1 MRDNEHKTAG
11 KLPEERQSAIQSILL
26 YLHDLTYL
34 LAVIL
39 IIFLLCFR
47 VVVVSGSS
55 MERTLIDGD
64 YLLLL
69 SNTMYR
75 TPQQGDIVVASKDS
89 FDNGEPIIKRVIA
102 TEGQWVD
109 IDFETGTVY
118 VDNQPLENEYYTSSP
133 TTKPWIDAA
142 EFPVLVEENCVFVM
156 GDNRSNSHDS
166 RSMDIGMVDCRE
178 ILGRAIFLF
187 LPGTDHNGSARDFSR
202 IGVLS

>member
-1 MRDNEHKTAG
+1 MLDRERKTAG
-11 KLPEERQSAIQSILL
+11 KLPEDRQNTVQSVLV

-39 IIFLLCFR
+39 VVFLLCFR

-55 MERTLIDGD
+55 MERTLLDGD
-64 YLLLL
+64 YLLLI
-69 SNTMYR
+69 SNTVYK

-89 FDNGEPIIKRVIA
+89 FDNGDPIIKRVIA

-118 VDNQPLENEYYTSSP
+118 VDNQPLADEYYISSP
-133 TTKPWIDAA
+133 TTKPWTDAT

-166 RSMDIGMVDCRE
+166 RSTDIGMVDCRE

-187 LPGTDHNGSARDFSR
+187 LPGTDHNRSPRDFGR
-202 IGVLS
+202 IGGLS